1 MLAYACAF
9 YLGFGHDV
17 YAFRGAG
24 HALASLFRAL
34 RADVELP
41 ALINANPYLA
51 VPLCLSF
58 SLAVYTV
65 GAALFLAILT
75 RSYVRVRV
83 LREEEDSPASV
94 AALRDYA
101 ITKKEDLLVVY
112 QDLEYGLRWLR
123 KVRG

>member
-1 MLAYACAF
+1 M
-9 YLGFGHDV
+9 
-17 YAFRGAG
+17 G

-75 RSYVRVRV
+75 HRC
-83 LREEEDSPASV
+83 LGLGLGLAGLGLANPNPNPNPHLHPNPHPTPTPTPNKGL
-94 AALRDYA
+94 AALARCCTDGA
-101 ITKKEDLLVVY
+101 TSGRGPLL
-112 QDLEYGLRWLR
+112 LFNPNPNP
-123 KVRG
+123 